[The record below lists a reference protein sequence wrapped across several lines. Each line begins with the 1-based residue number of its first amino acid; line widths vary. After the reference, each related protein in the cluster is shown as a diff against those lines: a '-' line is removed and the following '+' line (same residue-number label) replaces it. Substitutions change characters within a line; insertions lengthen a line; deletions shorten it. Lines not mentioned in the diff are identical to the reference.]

1 MSRASNSRKLAL
13 QQAAGGSTME
23 LPVIELESTNT
34 DVDIEKG
41 KEDAK
46 EPLYIKRV

>member
-13 QQAAGGSTME
+13 QQTADGSTME
-23 LPVIELESTNT
+23 LPVIELESTNI

-46 EPLYIKRV
+46 KPLYIKRV